1 MERIGRIEPRIAEL
15 LDRPELADK
24 PIFLGETNIAHMQTS
39 HPEDYEK
46 YGEHIARIISE
57 PDYVCTNRKDD
68 SIEYV
73 KEFLLHG
80 EYVKVAVRVS
90 AGGRFFARSLYTLNR
105 QRTLNFIAKGI
116 LKKT

>member
-1 MERIGRIEPRIAEL
+1 MAN
-15 LDRPELADK
+15 K

-46 YGEHIARIISE
+46 YGEDVARIISE

-90 AGGRFFARSLYTLNR
+90 AGGRFFARSLYTLDH
-105 QRTLNFIAKGI
+105 QRTFGLYCKRNF
-116 LKKT
+116 KKDLTGVQE